1 MNKDHK
7 LLLQAVFPPTCVFC
21 RALLTEPADP
31 VTGYLTHE
39 LSICSACL
47 ARLPYKV
54 FSAHEIAC
62 LSNPYEEDPIP
73 DFTVLVP
80 FRYEGEIVSAL
91 RALKFH
97 DAPYIAETLSF
108 FMAESVKRSA
118 YYFDAVIPVPLS
130 GARLRRRGYNQAGLL
145 ARSIAK
151 RIEKPCPENFL
162 IRNRNTRQQ
171 SRYKDP
177 MLRAANV
184 KDSFSVPEHVSVEDL
199 SVLLVDDVFTT
210 GNTLHEA
217 ALALYRAKA
226 ENVVAITAASGRGE
240 VDGKGFLTQKTFQAS
255 RRNGTMQK

>member
-1 MNKDHK
+1 MNKNHR
-7 LLLQAVFPPTCVFC
+7 LLSHAVFPPTCVFC
-21 RALLTEPADP
+21 RALLTERDHSA
-31 VTGYLTHE
+31 TGSLTHE
-39 LSICSACL
+39 LSICPACL

-54 FSAHEIAC
+54 FAAHETPC

-73 DFTVLVP
+73 DFKVLVP

-97 DAPYIAETLSF
+97 DAPYVAETLSF
-108 FMAESVKRSA
+108 FMAESVNHSS
-118 YYFDAVIPVPLS
+118 YFFDAVIPVPLS
-130 GARLRRRGYNQAGLL
+130 SARLRRRGYNQAGLL
-145 ARSIAK
+145 ARSIAR

-184 KDSFSVPEHVSVEDL
+184 KGSFAVPDNVSVDDL
-199 SVLLVDDVFTT
+199 SILLVDDVFTT

-217 ALALYRAKA
+217 ALALYEAKA
-226 ENVVAITAASGRGE
+226 GNVVAITAASGREE
-240 VDGKGFLTQKTFQAS
+240 VDGKGFLTQKASKAS
-255 RRNGTMQK
+255 RRHRA